1 MPFTTQSQ
9 PFNFRLEFSDPALTS
24 SETKAPD
31 FNEEPKDSLPLQSAN
46 QFATLLIVLALFFT
60 VLLGVWS
67 PLLAKE
73 QLSHASTA
81 AAAVKAESLSGEEGG
96 VSVAGFGDVGGEGED
111 FLADDQILTGQINN
125 SHLTARSRTG
135 SAIELTKVSKGL

>member
-1 MPFTTQSQ
+1 LPFTTQSQ

-24 SETKAPD
+24 SETKAADLP
-31 FNEEPKDSLPLQSAN
+31 EEPKDSLPLQSAN

-67 PLLAKE
+67 PLLTKE

-81 AAAVKAESLSGEEGG
+81 AAVKAESLSGDEGG
-96 VSVAGFGDVGGEGED
+96 VSNFVGEDEED

-135 SAIELTKVSKGL
+135 STIELTKVSKGL